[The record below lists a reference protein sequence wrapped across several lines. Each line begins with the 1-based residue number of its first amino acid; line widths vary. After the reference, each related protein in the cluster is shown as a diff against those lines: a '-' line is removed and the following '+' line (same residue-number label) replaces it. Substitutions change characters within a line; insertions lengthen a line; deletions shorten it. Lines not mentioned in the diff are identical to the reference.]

1 MKLAN
6 DTIPLDKNIKTRPA
20 PLRAPK
26 FTHSQPPFHL
36 RTHRCHFTHRCILAK
51 LDEFSALRMII
62 NSSCFHYFFDILVN

>member
-26 FTHSQPPFHL
+26 FTHPL
-36 RTHRCHFTHRCILAK
+36 FTLEPIGAILLIGAY
-51 LDEFSALRMII
+51 LQ
-62 NSSCFHYFFDILVN
+62 N